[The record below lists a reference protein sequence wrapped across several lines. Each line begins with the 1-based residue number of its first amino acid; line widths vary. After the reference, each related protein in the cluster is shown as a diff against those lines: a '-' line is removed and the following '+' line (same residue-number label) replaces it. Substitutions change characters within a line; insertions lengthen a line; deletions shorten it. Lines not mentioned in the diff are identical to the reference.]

1 MTSHLPY
8 PPPGYPA
15 PVTAPVPRPAPK
27 AKRRW
32 WLWLLLPTVTFV
44 LMSCMAL
51 GLGIGVLYA
60 QGILPGVSSGGV
72 NLGGLSYIEAV
83 NGLRAEWQTVT
94 LRDGERRWEWNAAEL
109 GINLDAEST
118 ARAAYDVGR
127 VQLGNT
133 LRAMLGR
140 IEVAPQVTVDAAA
153 LEAALSANA
162 AQFDQNPVN
171 AGVAF
176 IDGQVQ
182 PTPPQNGRLL
192 DVNAT
197 VDTFRRSPTGT
208 LDLVMQSLAPTVTD
222 STPMLEQARALLS
235 NPLDIRLYDPVTG
248 DSVYW
253 SLPPSEWATWL
264 SATPDAQS
272 PTGLALTAADAP
284 VRTYLTTQAAAV
296 LDASRYLNMDE
307 AVQNVQ
313 QSITAGHAR
322 PWARVYHQDRQYVVQ
337 PGETITSIAWDVGV
351 PYLYIVQANGGLQG
365 VSPGQSITI
374 PSPDVFL
381 PYAPD
386 PDKRIV
392 VSISQQRVW
401 VYEQGA
407 LKWEWLASTGIAD
420 SPTWPGIYQV
430 ISHVPSAYAGNWDL
444 LMPSFMGVYQPIP
457 GADFTNGFHGFPTRG
472 GWQLLWT
479 NSLGTRVTYGCILLS
494 NENAEA
500 LYNWA
505 QTGVV
510 VEIQA

>member
-1 MTSHLPY
+1 
-8 PPPGYPA
+8 
-15 PVTAPVPRPAPK
+15 
-27 AKRRW
+27 
-32 WLWLLLPTVTFV
+32 LWLLLPMVTFMF
-44 LMSCMAL
+44 MSCVAL
-51 GLGIGVLYA
+51 SLGVGVIYA
-60 QGILPGVSSGGV
+60 QGILPGVTSGSI
-72 NLGGLSYIEAV
+72 NLGGLSYAEAV
-83 NGLRAEWQTVT
+83 NRLRAEWQMVT
-94 LRDGERRWEWNAAEL
+94 LRDGDRRWEWNAAEL
-109 GINLDAEST
+109 GIMLDAEAT

-133 LRAMLGR
+133 LRAMLGQME
-140 IEVAPQVTVDAAA
+140 IAPQLTVDVAI
-153 LEAALSANA
+153 LESTLSANA
-162 AQFDQNPVN
+162 AQFDQVPVN

-176 IDGQVQ
+176 VDGQVQ
-182 PTPPQNGRLL
+182 PTPPQNGRLV
-192 DVNAT
+192 DVTATVNA
-197 VDTFRRSPTGT
+197 FRRSTTRT
-208 LDLVMQSLAPTVTD
+208 LDLVMQTVAPTISD

-235 NPLDIRLYDPVTG
+235 NPLDIRIYDPVTG

-253 SLPPSEWATWL
+253 SLSPSEWASWL
-264 SATPDAQS
+264 TASPDPQS
-272 PTGLALTAADAP
+272 PTGLALTAADPP
-284 VRTYLTTQAAAV
+284 VRSYLMAQAGAV
-296 LDASRYLNMDE
+296 LDASRYLNIDE

-313 QSITAGHAR
+313 QSISAGHAR
-322 PWARVYHQDRQYVVQ
+322 PWARVYHQDRQYIVQ
-337 PGETITSIAWDVGV
+337 SGETITSIAWDVGV
-351 PYLYIVQANGGLQG
+351 PYLYIMQANGGVQS

-374 PSPDVFL
+374 PSADVFL
-381 PYAPD
+381 PYPPD

-401 VYEQGA
+401 VYEAGA

-420 SPTWPGIYQV
+420 SPTWPGVYQV

-479 NSLGTRVTYGCILLS
+479 DSLGTRVTYGCILLS

-505 QTGVV
+505 QEGVV